1 MKITKRQLRRL
12 IKEAISG
19 ASKLRKWAEDVGLQ
33 VDIDPLTGEEVVL
46 ISDTF
51 AMKHGLPDGTDW
63 GVERSVDDDG
73 WIVTSSPDYSAIDM
87 EVASGGLDDLDGIG
101 LEDYDW

>member
-1 MKITKRQLRRL
+1 M
-12 IKEAISG
+12 
-19 ASKLRKWAEDVGLQ
+19 
-33 VDIDPLTGEEVVL
+33 L

-73 WIVTSSPDYSAIDM
+73 WIVTSSPDYGMMDFEM
-87 EVASGGLDDLDGIG
+87 PSGDLSDLDDIGIG
-101 LEDYDW
+101 TRGY

>member
-1 MKITKRQLRRL
+1 MKITKRQLRQL
-12 IKEAISG
+12 IKEAMSG
-19 ASKLRKWAEDVGLQ
+19 PSKLQKWAQGVGLQ
-33 VDIDPLTGEEVVL
+33 VDIDPMTGEEVVL

-73 WIVTSSPDYSAIDM
+73 WIVTASPDYGMMDFEM
-87 EVASGGLDDLDGIG
+87 PSGDLSDLDDIGIEARG
-101 LEDYDW
+101 Y

>member
-1 MKITKRQLRRL
+1 MKITRGQLRRL

-19 ASKLRKWAEDVGLQ
+19 PSKLRNWAESVGLQ
-33 VDIDPLTGEEVVL
+33 VDIDPMTGEEVVL

-73 WIVTSSPDYSAIDM
+73 WIVTSSPDYGMDSMEIASGDLSDLDDISIDM
-87 EVASGGLDDLDGIG
+87 RG
-101 LEDYDW
+101 Y